1 MSGWCEAS
9 VFRFFNFRLRFIPT
23 IMKQRI
29 LLGLLTGWIWLAG
42 NAQTAFEP
50 IEREV
55 KKVDIPFEYE
65 NNFIIVKVL
74 FNDVF
79 PLKFI
84 FDTGAEHTI
93 LTQREITDLLQ
104 INYERRF
111 TLVGSDMSTELYAY
125 LARGVKFTIN
135 NMIASNRSIL
145 VLDEDYFR
153 FEEYGGIQVHGIIG
167 ADLFRRFVVKI
178 NYRRKVITLYDPA
191 YFRLSGARTTEIP
204 LELHRNKPYITVN
217 TALTKD
223 TTIQAKYLI
232 DTGASI
238 SLLLYTNSHPAFNL
252 PPRYIRSKIG
262 MGLGGF
268 LQGFLGRVD
277 GITVGDQKLEG
288 VITNFQDLG
297 EAADTTFLN
306 RRNGIIGNQILNRF
320 EVTIDYIRG
329 RLYLTPEKT
338 IRQKFQYDKSG
349 LLLAA
354 SGANL
359 NVFTVVDLIENSP
372 AAQAD
377 IRIGDE
383 IKKING
389 VPTSLMHLGDL
400 SRRLQ
405 KKVGKKIRLVIQR
418 EGEER
423 LTKEFQLR
431 ELI

>member
-1 MSGWCEAS
+1 
-9 VFRFFNFRLRFIPT
+9 
-23 IMKQRI
+23 MKKAANTNKKFLNPHPDYMKPFI
-29 LLGLLTGWIWLAG
+29 LLGLLLSCIFIPGI
-42 NAQTAFEP
+42 AQTLDP
-50 IEREV
+50 GLREA
-55 KKVDIPFEYE
+55 KKVEIPFEYE

-111 TLVGSDMSTELYAY
+111 TLVGSDLSTELYAY

-135 NMIASNRSIL
+135 NMIATNRSIL

-191 YFRLSGARTTEIP
+191 YFRPPSNRAIEVP
-204 LELHRNKPYITVN
+204 LELHRNKPYIMAN
-217 TALTKD
+217 TTLTKD
-223 TTIQAKYLI
+223 TTILAKYLL

-238 SLLLYTNSHPAFNL
+238 SLLLYTNSHPAFQL

-268 LQGFLGRVD
+268 LQGFLGRVE
-277 GITVGDQKLEG
+277 GISINENKLEG
-288 VITNFQDLG
+288 VITNFQELSPDV
-297 EAADTTFLN
+297 DTAFLN
-306 RRNGIIGNQILNRF
+306 DRNGIIGNQILNRF
-320 EVTIDYIRG
+320 EVTIDYIKG
-329 RLYLTPEKT
+329 KLYLLPDKNY
-338 IRQKFQYDKSG
+338 RSKFQYDKSG
-349 LLLAA
+349 LIIAA

-359 NVFTVVDLIENSP
+359 NVFTVVDLISESP
-372 AAQAD
+372 AAEAD
-377 IRIGDE
+377 IQIGDE

-389 VPTSLMHLGDL
+389 LPTSFMHLADL
-400 SRRLQ
+400 SRKFQ
-405 KKVGKKIRLVIQR
+405 KKNGKKIKLVVKRGEKRLVKHFR
-418 EGEER
+418 
-423 LTKEFQLR
+423 LR